1 VGFELNLLDP
11 AVLADP
17 YPTLHRLRTEAPVHW
32 HEGQQ
37 VWTLAAYDD
46 ALAALRDPR
55 VFSSDIH
62 GGSGTALDTTAWFV
76 FHDPPEHTR
85 LRGLVTTAFTPGVVE
100 RLRPTIQAIVDRLL
114 DHLDHAGGGDLMADL
129 AFPLPAM
136 VIAELLGVPTDDIDR
151 FKQWSAD
158 LAALGST
165 VKAAPDR
172 AERLARARA
181 SSAALN
187 DYFRPVVR
195 RRAAAPGDDLVSR
208 LARARPGGQPLD
220 EAELV
225 QTCTFLLFTGHE
237 TTTNLIGN
245 GTLALLR
252 HEDALATL
260 RAGDEATVAAT
271 VEELLRF
278 DSPVQVRVRLLRDDA
293 QIRGRQLRAGERVWI
308 LLGAANRDPARFT
321 QPDRLWPARA
331 DNRHLSFGF
340 GIHFCVG
347 AALARLEGALA
358 IGTLVRRFPRL
369 ALDAAPLCWRP
380 NTTMRGLEAL
390 PVTVR

>member
-1 VGFELNLLDP
+1 MPSDLNLLDP

-17 YPTLHRLRTEAPVHW
+17 YPALHRLRADAPVHW
-32 HEGQQ
+32 NESQH
-37 VWTLAAYDD
+37 VWTLATFDD
-46 ALAALRDPR
+46 ANAALRDAR
-55 VFSSDIH
+55 VFSSAIH

-85 LRGLVTTAFTPGVVE
+85 LRGLVTAAFTPTVVE
-100 RLRPTIQAIVDRLL
+100 RLRPAIQAIVDRLL
-114 DHLDHAGGGDLMADL
+114 DRLDDAGGGDLMADL

-195 RRAAAPGDDLVSR
+195 RRTAAPGDDLVSR
-208 LARARPGGQPLD
+208 LAQARPGGQPLD

-252 HEDALATL
+252 HPDVLATL
-260 RAGDEATVAAT
+260 RAGDETSVTAT

-278 DSPVQVRVRLLRDDA
+278 DSPVQVRVRLLTEDVEL
-293 QIRGRQLRAGERVWI
+293 RGHRLRAGERVWI
-308 LLGAANRDPARFT
+308 LLGAANRDPARFVE
-321 QPDRLWPARA
+321 PDRLWPARP

-369 ALDAAPLCWRP
+369 ALGDGALVFRP
-380 NTTMRGLEAL
+380 NTTMRGLATL

>member
-1 VGFELNLLDP
+1 VNLDLNLLAP

-17 YPTLHRLRTEAPVHW
+17 YPALHHLRADDPVHW
-32 HEGQQ
+32 DETQH
-37 VWTLAAYDD
+37 VWMLARYDD
-46 ALAALRDPR
+46 ALAALRDAR
-55 VFSSDIH
+55 VFSSEIH
-62 GGSGTALDTTAWFV
+62 GGSRTALETAAWFV

-100 RLRPTIQAIVDRLL
+100 HLRPTIQVIVDRLL
-114 DHLDHAGGGDLMADL
+114 GRLAGAGGGDLMAEL

-136 VIAELLGVPTDDIDR
+136 VIAELLGVPTADIDR
-151 FKQWSAD
+151 FKEWSAD

-172 AERLARARA
+172 AERLVRARA

-187 DYFRPVVR
+187 DYFRAFVR
-195 RRAAAPGDDLVSR
+195 RRRGADGDDLVSR
-208 LARARPGGQPLD
+208 LARAHPGGRPLD
-220 EAELV
+220 ETELV

-237 TTTNLIGN
+237 TTTHLIGN

-252 HEDALATL
+252 HAEACAAL
-260 RAGDEATVAAT
+260 RADPDGTIGPT
-271 VEELLRF
+271 IEELLRF
-278 DSPVQVRVRLLRDDA
+278 DSPVQVRVRVLRDDVEMG
-293 QIRGRQLRAGERVWI
+293 GRHLRAGERVWI
-308 LLGAANRDPARFT
+308 LLGAANRDPARFVE
-321 QPDRLWPARA
+321 PDRLWPGRP

-369 ALDAAPLCWRP
+369 ALATDTLRWRP
-380 NTTMRGLEAL
+380 NTTMRGLDAL
-390 PVTVR
+390 PVTVG

>member
-1 VGFELNLLDP
+1 VPFDLNLLDP

-17 YPTLHRLRTEAPVHW
+17 YPTLRRLRAEAPVHW
-32 HEGQQ
+32 NETQR
-37 VWTLAAYDD
+37 VWTLARYDD
-46 ALAALRDPR
+46 ALAALRDAR
-55 VFSSDIH
+55 VFSSAIH
-62 GGSGTALDTTAWFV
+62 GGSATALDTSAWFV

-85 LRGLVTTAFTPGVVE
+85 LRGLVTAAFTPGVVE
-100 RLRPTIQAIVDRLL
+100 RLRPTIQAIVDRLCDRL
-114 DHLDHAGGGDLMADL
+114 DDAGGGDLIADL

-136 VIAELLGVPTDDIDR
+136 VIAELLGVPTGDIDR

-181 SSAALN
+181 SSTALN

-195 RRAAAPGDDLVSR
+195 ARAAGGGDDLVSR
-208 LARARPGGQPLD
+208 LAQARPGGQPLD

-252 HEDALATL
+252 DDDARVALCADGAPL
-260 RAGDEATVAAT
+260 AAT

-278 DSPVQVRVRLLRDDA
+278 DSPVQVRVRVLTEDVELGGHR
-293 QIRGRQLRAGERVWI
+293 LRAGERVWI
-308 LLGAANRDPARFT
+308 LLGAANRDPARFAD
-321 QPDRLWPARA
+321 PDRLWPARP

-340 GIHFCVG
+340 GIHFCLG
-347 AALARLEGALA
+347 AALARLEGAIA
-358 IGTLVRRFPRL
+358 IGTLVRRFPKL
-369 ALDAAPLCWRP
+369 ALRAGTLVWRP
-380 NTTMRGLEAL
+380 NTTMRGLDAL